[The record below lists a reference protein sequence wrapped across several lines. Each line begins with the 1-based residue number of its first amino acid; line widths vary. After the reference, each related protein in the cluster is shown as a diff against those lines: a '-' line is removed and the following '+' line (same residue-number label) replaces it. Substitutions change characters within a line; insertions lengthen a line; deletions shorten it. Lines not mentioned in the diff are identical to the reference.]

1 MSTRAMIP
9 CVLLAFCGAAA
20 HAQQVCNDRINQT
33 APVSRFTDNGNGT
46 VTDVRT
52 GLMWQRCMV
61 GYTFSDNGTPGTLT
75 DDSCAPSATITF
87 LWQQALQGAVDS
99 NAQGGFAGF
108 TDWRLP
114 NIKELISIV
123 EHQCASPAVNET
135 IFPDTPPTA
144 EVFSSSAGN
153 DGVAK
158 TTVLLVHMSEG
169 QDDSTVNAV
178 IQTALGS
185 VRLVRDTN

>member
-1 MSTRAMIP
+1 MSTR
-9 CVLLAFCGAAA
+9 VLILCTLAAFGSAVA

-33 APVSRFTDNGNGT
+33 APASRFTDNGNGT

-61 GYTFSDNGTPGTLT
+61 GYAFSNNGTSGNLT
-75 DDSCAPSATITF
+75 DDSCAPSATITG

-153 DGVAK
+153 DGVPK
-158 TTVLLVHMSEG
+158 TTVLLVHMSDG

-178 IQTALGS
+178 IQTALKS

>member
-1 MSTRAMIP
+1 M
-9 CVLLAFCGAAA
+9 
-20 HAQQVCNDRINQT
+20 
-33 APVSRFTDNGNGT
+33 
-46 VTDVRT
+46 
-52 GLMWQRCMV
+52 
-61 GYTFSDNGTPGTLT
+61 
-75 DDSCAPSATITF
+75 
-87 LWQQALQGAVDS
+87 DS

-114 NIKELISIV
+114 NIKELISLV
-123 EHQCASPAVNET
+123 EHQCASPAINET

-158 TTVLLVHMSEG
+158 TTVLLVHMSDG

-178 IQTALGS
+178 IQTALKS
-185 VRLVRDTN
+185 VRLVRAAN

>member
-1 MSTRAMIP
+1 MSIRILIL
-9 CVLLAFCGAAA
+9 CVLAVCCSAVT
-20 HAQQVCNDRINQT
+20 HAQQICNDRINQT
-33 APVSRFTDNGNGT
+33 APASRFTDNGNGT
-46 VTDVRT
+46 VTDART

-61 GYTFSDNGTPGTLT
+61 GYTFSNNGTPGVIT
-75 DDSCAPSATITF
+75 DDSCTPSATTTF

-99 NAQGGFAGF
+99 NAQGGFGGF

-123 EHQCASPAVNET
+123 EHKCHSPAINET

-153 DGVAK
+153 DGVSK
-158 TTVLLVHMSEG
+158 TTVMLLLMTDG
-169 QDDSTVNAV
+169 ADDSTVNAV
-178 IQTALGS
+178 IQTALKS
-185 VRLVRDTN
+185 VRLVRSTN

>member
-1 MSTRAMIP
+1 MSTRVLIA
-9 CVLLAFCGAAA
+9 CVLLTFGTAVAR
-20 HAQQVCNDRINQT
+20 AQQVCNDRINQT
-33 APVSRFTDNGNGT
+33 APASRFTDNGNGT
-46 VTDVRT
+46 VTDERT

-61 GYTFSDNGTPGTLT
+61 GYTFSDNGTPGNLA

-114 NIKELISIV
+114 NIRELVSIV
-123 EHQCASPAVNET
+123 EHQCVSPAINET
-135 IFPDTPPTA
+135 IFPDTPATA
-144 EVFSSSAGN
+144 TVFSSSAGN

-158 TTVLLVHMSEG
+158 TTVLFLDMESGH
-169 QDDSTVNAV
+169 DDSTVNAV
-178 IQTALGS
+178 VQTALGS

>member
-1 MSTRAMIP
+1 MRTSALILCP
-9 CVLLAFCGAAA
+9 LLMFGTAV
-20 HAQQVCNDRINQT
+20 HAQQICNDRINQT
-33 APVSRFTDNGNGT
+33 APASRFTDHGNGT

-61 GYTFSDNGTPGTLT
+61 GYTFSDNGTPGTLA
-75 DDSCAPSATITF
+75 DDSCTPSATTTF
-87 LWQQALQGAVDS
+87 LWQQALQDAVAL
-99 NAQGGFAGF
+99 NAQGGFGGF
-108 TDWRLP
+108 ADWRLP

-123 EHQCASPAVNET
+123 EHKCASPAINET

-158 TTVLLVHMSEG
+158 TTVLLLHMRDG

-178 IQTALGS
+178 IQTALKS
-185 VRLVRDTN
+185 VRLVRATN